1 MEKIFDMVIVGGGPG
16 GYTAALY
23 GARAGLSVVL
33 LERAFPGGQ
42 MVSASQIDNYPGLPD
57 GIDGIS
63 LGDQMRKGAER
74 FGARTVY
81 ADVTGLELSVEPKVV
96 RTEGGSFLGRTVVIA
111 TGASPRGLG
120 LEKEEALTGRGVSY
134 CAACDGMFFR
144 DKTVVVVGG
153 GNSAVADALTLSR
166 VARKVIL
173 VHRRDSLRAT
183 KLYHASLMEAPNVQI
198 LWNSQVEAL
207 LGQEKLHGVQ
217 VRDLISG
224 KVETVECDGLFIS
237 IGRKPSTELVEGQ
250 VSLDAGGYIRAGED
264 TRTDLPGVFA
274 VGDVRTTPVRQI
286 VTAVADGAVAAHE
299 VEKYLAMVRG

>member
-166 VARKVIL
+166 VAGKVIL

-183 KLYHASLMEAPNVQI
+183 KLYHEPLMEAPNVQI

-224 KVETVECDGLFIS
+224 KVETV
-237 IGRKPSTELVEGQ
+237 
-250 VSLDAGGYIRAGED
+250 
-264 TRTDLPGVFA
+264 
-274 VGDVRTTPVRQI
+274 
-286 VTAVADGAVAAHE
+286 
-299 VEKYLAMVRG
+299 